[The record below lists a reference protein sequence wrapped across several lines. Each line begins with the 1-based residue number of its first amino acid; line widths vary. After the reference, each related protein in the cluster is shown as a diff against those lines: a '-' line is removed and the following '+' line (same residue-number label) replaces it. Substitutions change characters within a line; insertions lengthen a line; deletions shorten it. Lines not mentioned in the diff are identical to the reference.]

1 MEHGHDAFFIIYLW
15 LVTQI
20 DIEVID
26 HSVFSTLEDLI
37 FQKAAFYFSTPKWST
52 VASLANFLWLIRIC

>member
-26 HSVFSTLEDLI
+26 HSVFSTMK
-37 FQKAAFYFSTPKWST
+37 FAAFPFID
-52 VASLANFLWLIRIC
+52 L